1 MCVYY
6 SSNNKAI
13 NAKNSLNHSRYLS
26 NAGNKVQSLNIFFFL
41 KLEYTTFAF
50 LFFFF
55 YLLTWVHTIM
65 RTSTLLVKEGWR
77 TLWASVTCTAII
89 MYKPV
94 TGIASCTNVCVDFM
108 LNKSLKNKIL
118 CLPFEGWICLDF
130 AKDKGGH
137 LCCDSFIGTTN
148 L

>member
-55 YLLTWVHTIM
+55 
-65 RTSTLLVKEGWR
+65 
-77 TLWASVTCTAII
+77 
-89 MYKPV
+89 
-94 TGIASCTNVCVDFM
+94 
-108 LNKSLKNKIL
+108 
-118 CLPFEGWICLDF
+118 LPFNM
-130 AKDKGGH
+130 
-137 LCCDSFIGTTN
+137 GTYN
-148 L
+148 NAHINIIS